1 MKITE
6 KTTNG
11 YPRKLD
17 FDAPAYTG
25 AQFSLLDLYLTRSR
39 KRYPK
44 ALEME
49 TQMILSARKTVE
61 DGYRMH
67 VEIYH

>member
-1 MKITE
+1 MK
-6 KTTNG
+6 KLTNR
-11 YPRKLD
+11 YPPKLD

-25 AQFSLLDLYLTRSR
+25 AQFSLWDLYLTRYP
-39 KRYPK
+39 KWYPK

-49 TQMILSARKTVE
+49 TQMILSAQKTVE
-61 DGYRMH
+61 DVYRMH